1 MITET
6 TDSAT
11 GWDSPRGRAFLAAR
25 NAVIDE
31 CKQRK
36 AEIDRECTER
46 LSALLDE
53 FQAGADRQTMRDVA
67 ALNGVDG

>member
-1 MITET
+1 MTTET
-6 TDSAT
+6 TGNAT

-53 FQAGADRQTMRDVA
+53 FQAGADRPAVRDTA
-67 ALNGVDG
+67 ARETGGE